1 MRAASYTASAASCDE
16 HTSTSVPMTSVCSSW
31 DHPPETLT
39 LASDE
44 VHVWRAGLDR
54 PKARV
59 ESLLH
64 TLAPD
69 EKARAER
76 FHFEKD
82 RDSFIVARVTLKR
95 VLGRYLGLP
104 PAKLR
109 FSYNA
114 YGKPALA
121 NNSGADALRFNL
133 SHSHQLMICAVT
145 CGRDIGIDL
154 EHLRSDLA
162 ELQIAEQF
170 FSSQEVAVLCA
181 LPVEQQTKAFFN
193 CWTRKEA
200 YTKARGEGLSFALNQ
215 FDVQLAPGESA
226 ALLRNRGD
234 AREVSRWSLQELIP
248 APDYVGALAVEGH
261 AWRLECWQWP

>member
-1 MRAASYTASAASCDE
+1 
-16 HTSTSVPMTSVCSSW
+16 
-31 DHPPETLT
+31 
-39 LASDE
+39 
-44 VHVWRAGLDR
+44 
-54 PKARV
+54 
-59 ESLLH
+59 
-64 TLAPD
+64 
-69 EKARAER
+69 
-76 FHFEKD
+76 
-82 RDSFIVARVTLKR
+82 
-95 VLGRYLGLP
+95 
-104 PAKLR
+104 
-109 FSYNA
+109 
-114 YGKPALA
+114 
-121 NNSGADALRFNL
+121 
-133 SHSHQLMICAVT
+133 MICAVT

-200 YTKARGEGLSFALNQ
+200 YIKARGEGLSFALNQ
-215 FDVQLAPGESA
+215 FDVQLAPGEPA

-261 AWRLECWQWP
+261 AWRLECWQWT